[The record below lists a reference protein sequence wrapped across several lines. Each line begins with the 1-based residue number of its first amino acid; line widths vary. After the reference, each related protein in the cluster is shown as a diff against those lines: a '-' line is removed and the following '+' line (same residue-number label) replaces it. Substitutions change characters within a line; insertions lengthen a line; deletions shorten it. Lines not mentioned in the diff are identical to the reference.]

1 MNATIE
7 EIQTAIKNSSP
18 TTKVYVGCDS
28 KISSKGKMAKFAT
41 VVVLH
46 IDGKHGGKL
55 FSIVETEPLFGSI
68 KTPKMRLLR
77 EAQKAIDIAAQIAE
91 VVGDRPFEVHLDFN
105 TNEDHKSNVAVKEA
119 SAYVLGTLGF
129 RPKFKP
135 QAFAASTAADKLVH

>member
-7 EIQTAIKNSSP
+7 QIQQAIRESSL
-18 TTKVYVGCDS
+18 TTRVYVGCDS
-28 KISSKGKMAKFAT
+28 KISNKGRRAKYAT

-55 FSIVETEPLFGSI
+55 FSIVEDEPLYG
-68 KTPKMRLLR
+68 TPKSPKLRLMM
-77 EAQKAIDIAAQIAE
+77 EAQKALNIACQIAD
-91 VVGDRPFEVHLDFN
+91 VVGDRQFEVHLDFN
-105 TNEDHKSNVAVKEA
+105 TSDQHKSHSAVKEA